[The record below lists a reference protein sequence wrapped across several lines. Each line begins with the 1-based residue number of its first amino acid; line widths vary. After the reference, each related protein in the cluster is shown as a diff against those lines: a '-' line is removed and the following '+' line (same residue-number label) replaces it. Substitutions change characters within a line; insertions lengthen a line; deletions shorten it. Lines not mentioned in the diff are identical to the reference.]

1 MQMKID
7 VNQMF
12 SFKAPFLLEE
22 LYKKKY
28 TLIHR
33 ATLTQKLVPDLK
45 VFIALTKPA
54 SLGTPNPGA
63 EIKVRVEKRL
73 STTSKGNF
81 VPGFP
86 FEMKL

>member
-1 MQMKID
+1 MFSIRFAIASHDFETSPLMQMKID

-28 TLIHR
+28 TLIHW

-63 EIKVRVEKRL
+63 EIKVRVEKR
-73 STTSKGNF
+73 
-81 VPGFP
+81 
-86 FEMKL
+86 